1 MKQLTRLIRS
11 SWIGNKSPDST
22 ITLVIGLLFNYFFLA
37 FIFLLLPCFGPFLYT
52 AYVHMECPLF
62 FGVFLF

>member
-1 MKQLTRLIRS
+1 MKQLTRSIRS

-22 ITLVIGLLFNYFFLA
+22 ITLVIGLLFNYFFLG
-37 FIFLLLPCFGPFLYT
+37 FIFLLLPYFGPSLYT
-52 AYVHMECPLF
+52 ACVHRERPLF